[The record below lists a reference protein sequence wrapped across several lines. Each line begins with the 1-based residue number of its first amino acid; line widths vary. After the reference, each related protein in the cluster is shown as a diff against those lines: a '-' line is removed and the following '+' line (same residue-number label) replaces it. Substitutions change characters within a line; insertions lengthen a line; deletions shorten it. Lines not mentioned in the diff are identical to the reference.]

1 MNNYAYLCCIL
12 AEYKCCD
19 TQTEVLSAV
28 TRVTKTPESHF
39 LLYVLFI
46 RSRSCHGSMSEFVG
60 TVCLTQGHSE
70 GRHRHTA
77 PRAPPQ
83 VFLLTNTIG
92 QRNRNTLAINSKH
105 RPSVTTNS
113 KNLAANKSTGAG
125 RKARPVEKSNST
137 KQAKLTTRKVAK
149 VFNDHDLYIARKRS
163 SGGTGREVLPAF
175 RLDAT
180 GHAWPRGRRRA
191 SARKTAPSK
200 GDVDSTAGAME
211 YGRESPQETVP
222 RRCTQ
227 RPARSRLD
235 KAPKRRAQLAPP
247 TAALPNP
254 ADDPSL
260 ECAAEERGAGQW
272 PGAVTSPLP

>member
-1 MNNYAYLCCIL
+1 M
-12 AEYKCCD
+12 
-19 TQTEVLSAV
+19 
-28 TRVTKTPESHF
+28 
-39 LLYVLFI
+39 
-46 RSRSCHGSMSEFVG
+46 
-60 TVCLTQGHSE
+60 
-70 GRHRHTA
+70 
-77 PRAPPQ
+77 
-83 VFLLTNTIG
+83 LTNTIG
-92 QRNRNTLAINSKH
+92 QRNRNTLAINSKRTPSERNNELQESRREQVH
-105 RPSVTTNS
+105 WSREESTSCREVELYETSQTDGAQGCQSFQRP
-113 KNLAANKSTGAG
+113 
-125 RKARPVEKSNST
+125 RPLHT
-137 KQAKLTTRKVAK
+137 QAL
-149 VFNDHDLYIARKRS
+149 I
-163 SGGTGREVLPAF
+163 GTGREVSPAF

-211 YGRESPQETVP
+211 YGREPPQKTVP
-222 RRCTQ
+222 RRCAQ

>member
-1 MNNYAYLCCIL
+1 M
-12 AEYKCCD
+12 
-19 TQTEVLSAV
+19 
-28 TRVTKTPESHF
+28 
-39 LLYVLFI
+39 
-46 RSRSCHGSMSEFVG
+46 
-60 TVCLTQGHSE
+60 
-70 GRHRHTA
+70 
-77 PRAPPQ
+77 
-83 VFLLTNTIG
+83 LTNTIG

-137 KQAKLTTRKVAK
+137 KQAKPTARKVAK
-149 VFNDHDLYIARKRS
+149 VFNDHDLYIHKRS
-163 SGGTGREVLPAF
+163 LGPDERYRRRSF

-211 YGRESPQETVP
+211 YGREPPQETVP
-222 RRCTQ
+222 RRCAQ

-272 PGAVTSPLP
+272 PGAVTSPLR